1 MLPFQIL
8 FAKLPR
14 INEHRVVDVL
24 AGALQKQFR
33 GHSEYFGLVQ
43 GMGLAYKQE
52 RTTLK
57 NFQSFQSSTQF
68 RNLSKDKD
76 LFQSTLA
83 IIIKVC
89 SAWQLTRVWILMLRF

>member
-1 MLPFQIL
+1 MLQFPIL

-14 INEHRVVDVL
+14 TNEYRVVDMF

-33 GHSEYFGLVQ
+33 SHSEYFGLVQ
-43 GMGLAYKQE
+43 GIDLAYKQE
-52 RTTLK
+52 KTTLK
-57 NFQSFQSSTQF
+57 NVQSFQSSTQF

-89 SAWQLTRVWILMLRF
+89 SVWQLARAWI

>member
-8 FAKLPR
+8 FAILPR
-14 INEHRVVDVL
+14 INEHRVVDML

-33 GHSEYFGLVQ
+33 GHSEYLGLVQ
-43 GMGLAYKQE
+43 GIGLAYKQE
-52 RTTLK
+52 KTRLK
-57 NFQSFQSSTQF
+57 YFQSFQSSTQF

-83 IIIKVC
+83 IIIKVH
-89 SAWQLTRVWILMLRF
+89 SAWQLARAWI